1 MLMITYENKRLAAFA
16 VAIGLLTGGATYA
29 ITTSTQEPV
38 VQTNTKTLTDTE
50 TTTEPQMVTKTET
63 KTHTPPARTVTETQV
78 ARSSQRT
85 PAPSASSE
93 APSSAPAKSS
103 APSGT
108 STAPVNNSA
117 PQGGSGGSGKW
128 DKLAQC
134 ESGGNWSINTGNGYH
149 GGLQH
154 SNSTWKAFGGLEY
167 APSADMATREQQ
179 IAVATRVQ
187 QAQGWGAW
195 PECSKRVGLSD

>member
-1 MLMITYENKRLAAFA
+1 MITYEHKRLAAFA

-38 VQTNTKTLTDTE
+38 VETTTKTLTDTE

-134 ESGGNWSINTGNGYH
+134 ESGGDWSINTGNGFS
-149 GGLQH
+149 GGVQFH
-154 SNSTWKAFGGLEY
+154 PQTWAAYGGTKY
-167 APSADMATREQQ
+167 APTAGQATKSQQ
-179 IAVATRVQ
+179 IEIAEKVLA
-187 QAQGWGAW
+187 AQGPGAW
-195 PECSKRVGLSD
+195 PSCSYSAGMR